1 MVSETATSGSL
12 ELKLSRREFAGT
24 IVALQIFLLLAA
36 LDQTVITTAMPR
48 IVEQLGGFDRYAWA
62 TTAYLLTS
70 TMAVPVLGK
79 VSDSIGR
86 KITLLSGVALFIAAS
101 MLCGTAGIYGHLP
114 LDPMNQL
121 IYARAVQGIG
131 GGAIVSLCFSVVGDL
146 LPPATRG
153 NYQGLFAAVF
163 ALASIIGPALGGY
176 VADILTW
183 RWLFFIN
190 LPVGLLGMLLFY
202 VSFPTQK
209 KRAQKVAFDFAGIA
223 AFCAGTAA
231 LLLGL
236 TRQETG
242 SFQWLWLSLAVAIFA
257 LFIRLE
263 KKAKQPFL
271 PLSLFSNKTIVISA
285 FSLAVTGVGLF
296 GSTLLIPLFMQSVIG
311 LSALQSGALLSPLVI
326 TVAIFS
332 VVGGFWMSKTGKYK
346 AVITTGF
353 LSMTAGAFLLS
364 TIGLTSS
371 IISILL
377 FMLLVGAGLGLL
389 LPIHSVVMQNALE
402 DDMLGTITGMSQF
415 FRSLGGTIGVAG
427 FGALMLFFYNTQ
439 LPINLPADLPPSVMQ
454 TMNAPL
460 SSKQLLLDIQ
470 TNLQSCP
477 DSLNLAQHLVLH
489 VRQALVW
496 AITSVFRLYA
506 LLLLAA
512 LVANQLLAELP
523 LRQIKIA
530 VPRSETPEQTRKR

>member
-1 MVSETATSGSL
+1 MLSETATSGSI
-12 ELKLSRREFAGT
+12 ELKLSRYEFAGT

-79 VSDSIGR
+79 VSDTIGR
-86 KITLLSGVALFIAAS
+86 KITLLGGVALFVAAS
-101 MLCGTAGIYGHLP
+101 MLCGMAGTYEHFP

-121 IYARAVQGIG
+121 ICARALQGIG

-176 VADILTW
+176 VADVLTW

-190 LPVGLLGMLLFY
+190 LPVGLLGVLLFHI
-202 VSFPTQK
+202 SFHAQK
-209 KRAQKVAFDFAGIA
+209 KPVPKATFDFAGIA
-223 AFCAGTAA
+223 AFCVGTAS

-236 TRQETG
+236 TKQETG
-242 SFQWLWLSLAVAIFA
+242 ASQWLWLLVAVAFFSIF
-257 LFIRLE
+257 IMIE
-263 KKAKQPFL
+263 KKAAQPFL
-271 PLSLFSNKTIVISA
+271 PLSLFGNQTIVISA
-285 FSLAVTGVGLF
+285 FSLAVTGIGLF
-296 GSTLLIPLFMQSVIG
+296 GSTLLIPLFMQSVMG

-326 TVAIFS
+326 TVAVFS
-332 VVGGFWMSKTGKYK
+332 VVGGFWMSKSGKYK
-346 AVITTGF
+346 ATIMTGF
-353 LSMTAGAFLLS
+353 LAMAAGSLLLS
-364 TIGLTSS
+364 TIGLSSS
-371 IISILL
+371 ILSIVS

-389 LPIHSVVMQNALE
+389 LPIHSVVMQNALA

-427 FGALMLFFYNTQ
+427 FGALMLFFYTTE
-439 LPINLPADLPPSVMQ
+439 LPINLPPHLPPSVMQ
-454 TMNAPL
+454 TMNEPL
-460 SSKQLLLDIQ
+460 SSKNLLVEIQ
-470 TNLQSCP
+470 DRIGSCP
-477 DSLNLAQHLVLH
+477 DSQSLAQNLVLH
-489 VRQALVW
+489 VRQALVS
-496 AITSVFRLYA
+496 AINSVFRLYSF
-506 LLLLAA
+506 LLLAA
-512 LVANQLLAELP
+512 LGANHLLAELP
-523 LRQIKIA
+523 LRQTKTSH
-530 VPRSETPEQTRKR
+530 PQPETPAQTRTR

>member
-1 MVSETATSGSL
+1 MVNETATSGVT
-12 ELKLSRREFAGT
+12 ELKLSRRNFAGT
-24 IVALQIFLLLAA
+24 IVALQVFLLLAA
-36 LDQTVITTAMPR
+36 LDQTVITTAMPH
-48 IVEQLGGFDRYAWA
+48 IVGQLGGFDRYAWA

-101 MLCGTAGIYGHLP
+101 VLCGIAGLYGHLG

-121 IYARAVQGIG
+121 IYARALQGIG
-131 GGAIVSLCFSVVGDL
+131 GGAIVSLSFSVVGDL

-176 VADILTW
+176 VADVLTW

-202 VSFPTQK
+202 VSFPRQYK
-209 KRAQKVAFDFAGIA
+209 PPQKVTFDFAGVA
-223 AFCAGTAA
+223 AFCAATAA
-231 LLLGL
+231 LLLAL
-236 TRQETG
+236 TRQG
-242 SFQWLWLSLAVAIFA
+242 AAACQWLWLSASLAVFS
-257 LFIRLE
+257 LFIMIE

-271 PLSLFSNKTIVISA
+271 PLSIFRNKTIVISA
-285 FSLAVTGVGLF
+285 FSLAVTGIGLF

-332 VVGGFWMSKTGKYK
+332 VVGGFWMSKSGKYK
-346 AVITTGF
+346 AVIMTGF
-353 LSMTAGAFLLS
+353 VSMAAGTFLLS

-371 IISILL
+371 ILSIVS

-389 LPIHSVVMQNALE
+389 LPIHSVVMQNALA

-415 FRSLGGTIGVAG
+415 FRSLGGTVGVAG
-427 FGALMLFFYNTQ
+427 FGALMLFFYNKE
-439 LPINLPADLPPSVMQ
+439 LPINLPTGLPPSVLQ
-454 TMNAPL
+454 TMTDPL

-470 TNLQSCP
+470 SNLQSWP
-477 DSLNLAQHLVLH
+477 DSQNLAQHLALH
-489 VRQALVW
+489 VRQSLVA

-506 LLLLAA
+506 FLLLAA
-512 LVANQLLAELP
+512 LAANHFLAELP
-523 LRQIKIA
+523 LRQSKTS
-530 VPRSETPEQTRKR
+530 PQHPETSEQTRTR